1 MTAQARATAPA
12 VNSQGSCVRQR
23 QASAGLAL
31 VTSNGGNG
39 SRRRQKLGGSGLRWE
54 LREMVAA
61 WLREGE
67 I

>member
-1 MTAQARATAPA
+1 MTAQAGATAPA

-31 VTSNGGNG
+31 VTANGDNGN
-39 SRRRQKLGGSGLRWE
+39 RRRQKLGDSGLRWE
-54 LREMVAA
+54 LREMAA
-61 WLREGE
+61 TWLREGE